1 MIQPGKHYFSGIDT
15 ISVND
20 EHHYL
25 FILDDVTYEAT
36 ENPCDGYRSWATIVE
51 TDKKCRFTFPS
62 QEVILIENQDSENN
76 EKDYV
81 KMYDAQNGKLILR
94 IETDYF
100 DSYYPC
106 AIFEYHPENMKINE
120 NK

>member
-15 ISVND
+15 TSVNG

-25 FILDDVTYEAT
+25 FILDGITYEAA
-36 ENPCDGYRSWATIVE
+36 EDPCDGYRSWATITE
-51 TDKKCRFTFPS
+51 TDKKCRFTFLP
-62 QEVILIENQDSENN
+62 QEVILIEDENN
-76 EKDYV
+76 KDHDYV
-81 KMYDAQNGKLILR
+81 KMYDANNGKLILR

-106 AIFEYHPENMKINE
+106 AIYEYHPENMKINE